1 MTEPV
6 TIIGGFLGASKTTL
20 LNALLARDTGL
31 RLAVVVNDFGD
42 LAVDGDLVSA
52 HGGDTVTLANGCI
65 CCSMGEDLLLAL
77 TKLVRRDDPPEA
89 ILIEASGVADPQP
102 IADMVARHPELER
115 DAVVVLADG
124 ELVEETAA
132 NSHAGKTIRQQLAA
146 ADLIILNKC
155 DLLDDYEQNEVRQW
169 LAAQV
174 PNATV
179 IKAWHG
185 EVPVAL
191 LLGVEAGS
199 VPETIRTM
207 TAITAEAHR
216 HAHED
221 AFRAVSFLL
230 DSPLDR
236 PAFLRFLADLPSS
249 VLRAKGII
257 RLRDEPGRWAFQLV
271 GRRHALA
278 PCKGAAPGDRLVF
291 FDTSEMPD
299 EAVLRGLTKQA
310 TG

>member
-1 MTEPV
+1 MTVPV
-6 TIIGGFLGASKTTL
+6 TIIGGFLGAGKTTL

-77 TKLVRRDDPPEA
+77 TKLARRDDPPEA
-89 ILIEASGVADPQP
+89 ILIEASGVADPRP

-132 NSHAGKTIRQQLAA
+132 DSHAGKTIRQQLAA

-179 IKAWHG
+179 IKTRHG
-185 EVPVAL
+185 EVPAAL
-191 LLGVEAGS
+191 LLGEEAA
-199 VPETIRTM
+199 PTTAT
-207 TAITAEAHR
+207 TAITAESHR
-216 HAHED
+216 HEHED

-236 PAFLRFLADLPSS
+236 PAFLRFVADLPSS

-257 RLRDEPGRWAFQLV
+257 RLRDEPGRWVFQLV
-271 GRRHALA
+271 GRSHALA

-291 FDTSEMPD
+291 LGTSEIPD

>member
-1 MTEPV
+1 MTVPV
-6 TIIGGFLGASKTTL
+6 TIIGGFLGAGKTTL
-20 LNALLARDTGL
+20 LNTLLVRDTGL

-77 TKLVRRDDPPEA
+77 TKLARRDDPPEA

-102 IADMVARHPELER
+102 NADMVARHPELER

-132 NSHAGKTIRQQLAA
+132 DSHAGKTIRQQLAA

-155 DLLDDYEQNEVRQW
+155 DLLDDYEQNKVRQW

-179 IKAWHG
+179 IEARHG
-185 EVPVAL
+185 EVPAAL
-191 LLGVEAGS
+191 LLGAEAA
-199 VPETIRTM
+199 TTT
-207 TAITAEAHR
+207 TAITVEAHR
-216 HAHED
+216 HEHED

-230 DSPLDR
+230 DSPLDQL
-236 PAFLRFLADLPSS
+236 AFLRFVADLPSS

-257 RLRDEPGRWAFQLV
+257 RLRDEPGRWVFQLV
-271 GRRHALA
+271 GRSHALA

-291 FDTSEMPD
+291 LGTSEMPD

>member
-1 MTEPV
+1 MPVPV
-6 TIIGGFLGASKTTL
+6 TIIGGFLGAGKTTL
-20 LNALLARDTGL
+20 LNGLLARDTGL

-65 CCSMGEDLLLAL
+65 CCSMGEGLLLAL
-77 TKLVRRDDPPEA
+77 TKLARRDDPPEA
-89 ILIEASGVADPQP
+89 ILIEASGVADPPP

-124 ELVEETAA
+124 ELVEEMAA
-132 NSHAGKTIRQQLAA
+132 DSHVGKTIRQQFAA
-146 ADLIILNKC
+146 ANLIILNKC

-179 IKAWHG
+179 IKARHG
-185 EVPVAL
+185 EVPAAL
-191 LLGVEAGS
+191 LLGAEAA
-199 VPETIRTM
+199 TTT
-207 TAITAEAHR
+207 TAITVEAHW
-216 HAHED
+216 HEHED

-236 PAFLRFLADLPSS
+236 PAFLRFVADLPSS

-257 RLRDEPGRWAFQLV
+257 CLRDEPGRWAFQLV
-271 GRRHALA
+271 GPRHALA
-278 PCKGAAPGDRLVF
+278 PCKGAAPHDRLVF
-291 FDTSEMPD
+291 LGTSEMPD
-299 EAVLRGLTKQA
+299 EAMLCSLTKQA

>member
-1 MTEPV
+1 MTVPV
-6 TIIGGFLGASKTTL
+6 TIIGGFLGAGKTTL
-20 LNALLARDTGL
+20 LNALLVRDTGL

-77 TKLVRRDDPPEA
+77 TKLARRDDPPEA
-89 ILIEASGVADPQP
+89 ILIEASGVADPRP

-132 NSHAGKTIRQQLAA
+132 DSHVGKTIRQQFAA
-146 ADLIILNKC
+146 ANLIILNKC

-179 IKAWHG
+179 IKARYG
-185 EVPVAL
+185 EVPAAL
-191 LLGVEAGS
+191 LLGAEAA
-199 VPETIRTM
+199 TTTTT

-216 HAHED
+216 HEHED

-236 PAFLRFLADLPSS
+236 PAFLRFVADLPSS

-257 RLRDEPGRWAFQLV
+257 RLRDEPGRWVFQLV
-271 GRRHALA
+271 GRSHALA

-291 FDTSEMPD
+291 LGTSEIPD
-299 EAVLRGLTKQA
+299 EAVLRDLTKQA